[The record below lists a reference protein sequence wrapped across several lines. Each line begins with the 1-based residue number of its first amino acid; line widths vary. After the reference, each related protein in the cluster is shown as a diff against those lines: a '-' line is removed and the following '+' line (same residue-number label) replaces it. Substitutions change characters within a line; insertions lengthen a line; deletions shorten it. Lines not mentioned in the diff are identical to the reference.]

1 MKKLAYFNCNK
12 QDKEYQRLLSKRKSM
27 GSDSSNQRHEIEQ
40 LKKELLFYRSYDS
53 FIKQNSDLF

>member
-1 MKKLAYFNCNK
+1 
-12 QDKEYQRLLSKRKSM
+12 M

-40 LKKELLFYRSYDS
+40 FKKELLFYRSYDS

>member
-12 QDKEYQRLLSKRKSM
+12 QDKECQELLSKRKCM
-27 GSDSSNQRHEIEQ
+27 GLGSSNQRHEIEQ

>member
-1 MKKLAYFNCNK
+1 
-12 QDKEYQRLLSKRKSM
+12 M
-27 GSDSSNQRHEIEQ
+27 GLGSSNQRGEIEQ

>member
-1 MKKLAYFNCNK
+1 
-12 QDKEYQRLLSKRKSM
+12 M
-27 GSDSSNQRHEIEQ
+27 GSDSSNQREEIEQ